1 MTITLLTHTQE
12 QQKPIEKHPVKPACQ
27 DAANHES
34 NPVLETSAYAY
45 KVSISQRAGI
55 TLLSIKLAA
64 NRET

>member
-1 MTITLLTHTQE
+1 MTITLLTHTPE
-12 QQKPIEKHPVKPACQ
+12 QRKPIEKHPIKPAFQ
-27 DAANHES
+27 DVASHET

-45 KVSISQRAGI
+45 EVSISQRAGI